1 MCRRGACL
9 ASESS
14 SIPIRG
20 PKPLSVKGALRRWKT
35 YRGNGHNFSQPLTGE
50 KNEVKKEKKIQSV
63 LEASSSSSRSLPPSL
78 PPPPHQN
85 FIRIPWQFSGTPFI
99 LLGGERLCE
108 SKLFRTR
115 LQHIVPARPTLE
127 PGLLDW
133 ESSVLTIRP
142 PTTILTKIKLVK
154 WKNRKILVKNSW
166 LVWRGVSFTSYN
178 TYMRSRTYSWE
189 SLCDRG
195 PDGLHLAF
203 ANGTLSA
210 MLDEVAWNL
219 WQVSDEFLG
228 RDETPRHPSHEF
240 SLKLNA

>member
-50 KNEVKKEKKIQSV
+50 KNEVKKEKKKK
-63 LEASSSSSRSLPPSL
+63 RFSLYLRQVAHPAGAYPPPS
-78 PPPPHQN
+78 PPPPTNQN
-85 FIRIPWQFSGTPFI
+85 FIRLPWQFAGTPFI

-142 PTTILTKIKLVK
+142 PTTNLTKIKLVK

-178 TYMRSRTYSWE
+178 I
-189 SLCDRG
+189 
-195 PDGLHLAF
+195 
-203 ANGTLSA
+203 
-210 MLDEVAWNL
+210 
-219 WQVSDEFLG
+219 
-228 RDETPRHPSHEF
+228 
-240 SLKLNA
+240 

>member
-1 MCRRGACL
+1 MKNLPRKWKFL
-9 ASESS
+9 SASY
-14 SIPIRG
+14 
-20 PKPLSVKGALRRWKT
+20 RWEEWGKK
-35 YRGNGHNFSQPLTGE
+35 R
-50 KNEVKKEKKIQSV
+50 KKEKKIQSV
-63 LEASSSSSRSLPPSL
+63 LEASSSSSRSLPPS
-78 PPPPHQN
+78 PPPPT
-85 FIRIPWQFSGTPFI
+85 RISSGFPDTPFI

-142 PTTILTKIKLVK
+142 PPTILTKIKLVK
-154 WKNRKILVKNSW
+154 WENRKILVKNSW
-166 LVWRGVSFTSYN
+166 LVWRGVSFTS
-178 TYMRSRTYSWE
+178 WE
-189 SLCDRG
+189 SFCDRG

-219 WQVSDEFLG
+219 WKVSDESLG
-228 RDETPRHPSHEF
+228 RDEKPRHPSHEF